1 MTFLP
6 HRIRYYG
13 FWRCFCHENY
23 LRYTRP
29 QDGIPKRIINY
40 IITHM
45 KYMYHSCEKD
55 IQIFLSSKHIVD
67 ANPSQWFPTFREST
81 LPHTHRYIYIYIASC
96 IYARFLGH
104 ANSDVWPSHRS
115 HSAAKFYKIPS
126 DLSEKQETSSS
137 MWAFKPSILRRD
149 SFSFPVGKNGFTCC
163 KWLDI
168 TAGKKTL

>member
-81 LPHTHRYIYIYIASC
+81 LPHTHRYIYIYSLLYIC
-96 IYARFLGH
+96 QILRTCKL
-104 ANSDVWPSHRS
+104 RCLT
-115 HSAAKFYKIPS
+115 IPS
-126 DLSEKQETSSS
+126 FPFRCKILQNPKWPFREARNEFINVSFQT
-137 MWAFKPSILRRD
+137 FHPS
-149 SFSFPVGKNGFTCC
+149 P
-163 KWLDI
+163 WLFFVPG
-168 TAGKKTL
+168 GKKRLHLL